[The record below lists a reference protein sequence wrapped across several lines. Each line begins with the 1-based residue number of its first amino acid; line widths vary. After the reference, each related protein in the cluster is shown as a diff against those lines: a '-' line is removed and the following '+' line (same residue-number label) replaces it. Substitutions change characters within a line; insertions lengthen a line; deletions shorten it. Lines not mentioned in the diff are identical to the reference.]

1 MRISDWSSDVCSSD
15 LISPGRSAAGA
26 AARRPGP
33 PAGPRSATGAS
44 DVARIP
50 RYGGPQVQAT
60 NLPNVRLSDNMPAP
74 DTSGL
79 QAVAGVFGKIA
90 QAEPDKANT
99 AAQMELENQLAGP
112 ANSTLYDA
120 DSGCLHRHA
129 KEATGVPEK
138 TTTPSDS

>member
-79 QAVAGVFGKIA
+79 QTGAGVFGKVA
-90 QAEPDKANT
+90 QAEQDTADT
-99 AAQMELENQLAGP
+99 AAPNELAQQRTEEHTA
-112 ANSTLYDA
+112 
-120 DSGCLHRHA
+120 
-129 KEATGVPEK
+129 
-138 TTTPSDS
+138 

>member
-90 QAEPDKANT
+90 PAEQDKRSEEHKS
-99 AAQMELENQLAGP
+99 ELQSLIRT
-112 ANSTLYDA
+112 SYD
-120 DSGCLHRHA
+120 
-129 KEATGVPEK
+129 V
-138 TTTPSDS
+138 